1 MKTIFILFLCCF
13 LAANLYGQIT
23 SEQSGNWSSTTTW
36 TGGVVPTSA
45 NDVMISVDHVV
56 NIDVN
61 NAECNSISFGDE
73 TSKLAMLSNAVLNI
87 YGNFTIKDTSNHF
100 WSWEPGA
107 KIKFTGSAVQ
117 TLSGWSKVTTKSPV
131 TTLMEVVVDK
141 SGGSVTTAGYDMK
154 LNLGSS
160 LEIING
166 TFTLAS
172 SDDIQGRL
180 LDGSGAAEPTI
191 IIRSGGTFTMAG
203 GASHIGAGDVG
214 TPRPPIGNV
223 TVYGLMTVVTTSTN
237 LINFSGMDVE
247 AGAQLNFPTG
257 WSTARFNPGTL
268 TVKNGGIILHS
279 TTTNF
284 WATGAALVLQNG
296 SVYKTTASNPTAFP
310 GSITNNGTVRY
321 QRSASGDQTITDMD
335 YYRLEISFSGNN
347 KAWTLGANRVI
358 ADSLEINNSAT
369 LVLSAASSQTV
380 TVNGTLRLT
389 TGTLNNSNVNAVLTI
404 ADNVNIS
411 RATGTI
417 TNPPAFGSAVNVR
430 YTSTTADVTTGPELP
445 TATNILK
452 ILHIPSTMTVTLGSN
467 VTVND
472 TLSLYEGVFDSDG
485 ATNDK
490 VLTLAS
496 GATVRR
502 VRGSMTAAPVFGST
516 VNVRYTSSSVNTIT
530 GPELPTVTTVLN
542 DLQILTE
549 TMTVTLNSNVS
560 VNGNLTLSNGTFDNN
575 GDLDDKNLTLA
586 NDATI
591 RRATGV
597 LTAPPVFGTSVNLEY
612 ISTISD
618 VTTGFEIPVPSSIL
632 NNLTLTTT
640 KIATLGS
647 DATVNGTLALTNS
660 KIKTDIYALTANG
673 NITGVNPTNF
683 VDGKLLLPVSS
694 TSIKKWETGNS
705 LDYLS
710 LTIDFAAVSGSDYVG
725 VSVLDNT
732 IDPPVGPLQPSDKV
746 LKRYYKV
753 NKGGGITS
761 FSTNSVVLAYSE
773 ADVLEQGVGEDT
785 LRVFYF
791 NGIGWEILP
800 IASRD
805 NSANTITVTGVNV
818 FGDFV
823 ISGTNMQSYITK
835 NVSVATGWN
844 LVSVPV
850 IATDMSKSNLFS
862 TAISP
867 AYSFANGYVTADTL
881 KNGKSYWIKFSSSQ
895 SVPVS
900 GVKVTVKTIPVVVG
914 WNMVGVFDSD
924 VPVSQITSTPGG
936 IVGSQFFGYSSGY
949 STATTLVGGKGYW
962 VKATE
967 NGVLNV
973 P

>member
-1 MKTIFILFLCCF
+1 MKTIFIFFLCCF
-13 LAANLYGQIT
+13 LTANLYGQIT
-23 SEQSGNWSSTTTW
+23 SEQNGNWSSPSTW

-45 NDVMISVDHVV
+45 NDVMIGIDHVV
-56 NIDVN
+56 YVDVN
-61 NAECNSISFGDE
+61 DAACNSISFGDE
-73 TSKLAMLSNAVLNI
+73 TSKLAMLSNAVLNVH
-87 YGNFTIKDTSNHF
+87 GNFTIKDTSNHF
-100 WSWEPGA
+100 LSWASGA

-117 TLSGWSKVTTKSPV
+117 TLSGWSRVTTKSPV
-131 TTLMEVVVDK
+131 TTLMDVIVDK
-141 SGGSVTTAGYDMK
+141 TSGSVTTAGYDMK

-180 LDGSGAAEPTI
+180 LDGTGAAEPTI

-223 TVYGLMTVVTTSTN
+223 TVYGQMTVVTTSTN
-237 LINFSGMDVE
+237 LINFNGIDVE

-257 WSTARFNPGTL
+257 WSTARFAPGTI
-268 TVKNGGIILHS
+268 TVKKGGVILHS

-284 WATGAALVLQNG
+284 WATSAALVLQIG

-310 GSITNNGTVRY
+310 VNMTNNGTVRY
-321 QRSASGDQTITDMD
+321 QRTASGDQTITDRD

-347 KAWTLGANRVI
+347 KVWTLGANRVI
-358 ADSLEINNSAT
+358 SDSLEINNSAV

-380 TVNGTLRLT
+380 SVNGTLRMT
-389 TGTLNNSNVNAVLTI
+389 TGTINNSNINAVLRI
-404 ADNVNIS
+404 GDNVNIS

-417 TNPPAFGSAVNVR
+417 TNPPTFGSAVNVR
-430 YTSTTADVTTGPELP
+430 YTSTTTDVTTGPELP
-445 TATNILK
+445 TDANILK

-472 TLSLYEGVFDSDG
+472 TLSLYEGIFDSDG
-485 ATNDK
+485 AAGDK
-490 VLTLAS
+490 VFTLTS
-496 GATVRR
+496 GATIRR

-530 GPELPTVTTVLN
+530 GPELPTVATVLN

-549 TMTVTLNSNVS
+549 TMTVTLNSNVT

-575 GDLDDKNLTLA
+575 GASDDKILTLK
-586 NDATI
+586 NGATI
-591 RRATGV
+591 RRATGE
-597 LTAPPVFGTSVNLEY
+597 LSSPPVFGSSVNLEY
-612 ISTISD
+612 ISTLSE
-618 VTTGFEIPVPSSIL
+618 VTTGLEVPASPSIL

-640 KIATLGS
+640 KIVTLGS
-647 DATVNGTLALTNS
+647 NATVNGILALTNS
-660 KIKTDIYALTANG
+660 KIKTDTYSVTVNG

-683 VDGKLLLPVSS
+683 VEGNLLLPVSS
-694 TSIKKWETGNS
+694 TSIKKWETGIS
-705 LDYLS
+705 LDYLP
-710 LTIDFAAVSGSDYVG
+710 LTINFAAVTGSDNVG
-725 VSVLDNT
+725 VRVLDNT

-746 LKRYYKV
+746 LKRYYRV
-753 NKGGGITS
+753 NKGGGISS
-761 FSTNSVVLAYSE
+761 FSTNSVVLAYSD
-773 ADVLEQGVGEDT
+773 ADVLEQGVGENT

-823 ISGTNMQSYITK
+823 ISGTNMQSYLTK
-835 NVSVATGWN
+835 NISVISGWN

-850 IATDMSKSNLFS
+850 VAVDMRKSVLFPTAT
-862 TAISP
+862 SP
-867 AYSFANGYVTADTL
+867 AYAYSNAYVVTDTL
-881 KNGKSYWIKFSSSQ
+881 KTGRSYWLKFTSPQ
-895 SVPVS
+895 
-900 GVKVTVKTIPVVVG
+900 TIPIAGIKTNLKTMPVVTG
-914 WNMVGVFDSD
+914 WNLIAIYDND
-924 VPVSQITSTPGG
+924 IPVNQITSTPAN
-936 IVGSQFFGYSSGY
+936 IIKSQYFGYDGGY
-949 STATTLVGGKGYW
+949 FNAATLQSGKGYW
-962 VKATE
+962 IKVSE
-967 NGVLNV
+967 NGVLNI